1 MVLTVSFVLSP
12 VTGSFATVVRGLT
25 LGLKPGRA
33 DPTSANLT
41 PASGRQDHTTSPYAA
56 TSFVSAPFDRSQ
68 ILSQT
73 RPASRFTPDAAA
85 STASHPASVTIA
97 IRPCSGTGWREL
109 VEMICPTGEAKY
121 FCKWDWTGKL
131 QRRPTGKSLE
141 PAGSNTISPSCSSDA
156 QFRDGALPSN
166 ATGVHEQRTACVRQ
180 VMPRR
185 EPVSAQ
191 PQLSRLKVLLEPRF
205 EKTTPL
211 LGRADVLS
219 PDHLSIRAQGPQV
232 QQTDTTAPLT

>member
-1 MVLTVSFVLSP
+1 
-12 VTGSFATVVRGLT
+12 
-25 LGLKPGRA
+25 
-33 DPTSANLT
+33 
-41 PASGRQDHTTSPYAA
+41 
-56 TSFVSAPFDRSQ
+56 
-68 ILSQT
+68 
-73 RPASRFTPDAAA
+73 
-85 STASHPASVTIA
+85 
-97 IRPCSGTGWREL
+97 
-109 VEMICPTGEAKY
+109 MICPTGEAKY
-121 FCKWDWTGKL
+121 FCKRDSTGKL

-219 PDHLSIRAQGPQV
+219 PDHLSAVPRDRRSSKPIRQRPSLDCPTTSDYPERASSLHSIQSCMRSPQV
-232 QQTDTTAPLT
+232 HVRAMTDQARQSSIDEFQCARCGAVYDVAITHRAPRAEYDAVCIVCCEVMNEWHGTVGRAYTLKLQPAHA